1 MKSKDKTLIL
11 VTGTSSGIGKEL
23 RLILYK
29 DLKYDLK
36 VFHSRTPSN
45 EYIENENNKFLFG
58 NLEDFSNGWFD
69 DYDLNSFST
78 IVFVNN
84 ASTIQPINK
93 FKNISIGL
101 LNKSISINILATAK
115 IIQQLLNLKKENANL
130 IIFNISSGAST
141 NPIDGWSSY
150 CLTKSATK
158 MMLDVINLENE
169 DVQVFHHDPGIVNT
183 NMQRKIRESSKNQ
196 MNDIEYF
203 KNVELTKADI
213 AAKKILHELDTI
225 MSMK

>member
-36 VFHSRTPSN
+36 VFHSRTPSD
-45 EYIENENNKFLFG
+45 EYFENENNKFLFG
-58 NLEDFSNGWFD
+58 NIEDFSINWFD
-69 DYDLNSFST
+69 DLDLSSFST

-84 ASTIQPINK
+84 ASTIEPINK
-93 FKNISIGL
+93 FKNISIEL
-101 LNKSISINILATAK
+101 LKESISINILATAK
-115 IIQQLLNLKKENANL
+115 IMQCLLNLKQENTKL
-130 IIFNISSGAST
+130 IIFNISSGATT

-158 MMLDVINLENE
+158 MMLDVIKLENE
-169 DVQVFHHDPGIVNT
+169 NVLVFHHDPGIVNT
-183 NMQRKIRESSKNQ
+183 NMQRKIRASSKNQ

-203 KNVELTKADI
+203 KNVELIEADV
-213 AAKKILHELDTI
+213 AAKKILHELRKI
-225 MSMK
+225 I

>member
-36 VFHSRTPSN
+36 VFHSRTPSI

-58 NLEDFSNGWFD
+58 NIEDFSIDWFD
-69 DYDLNSFST
+69 DYDLSSFST

-84 ASTIQPINK
+84 ASTIEPINK
-93 FKNISIGL
+93 FKNISIGS
-101 LNKSISINILATAK
+101 LNKSISVNILATAK
-115 IIQQLLNLKKENANL
+115 ITQCLLNLKQENTKL
-130 IIFNISSGAST
+130 IIFNISSGANSK
-141 NPIDGWSSY
+141 PIDGWSSY

-158 MMLDVINLENE
+158 IMLDVINLENE
-169 DVQVFHHDPGIVNT
+169 NVLVVHHDPGLVNT
-183 NMQRKIRESSKNQ
+183 NMQRKIRASAKYQ

-203 KNVELTKADI
+203 KNAELIKADI
-213 AAKKILHELDTI
+213 AAKKILVELGKIICT
-225 MSMK
+225 